1 MAVTSY
7 ACLRRNLE
15 KTVEGTVKGAAKSK
29 VKGTVK
35 GTVKDAEKGIETL
48 LATLGPALVVD
59 DSLSTTNI
67 RLWADAV
74 PESMGEEIIDQP
86 MLSLHFAESGNGCGV
101 IVCPGGGYR
110 SLASDHEGLQVAR
123 WLNAQ
128 GIHAFVLRYRLGPK
142 YHSRVSLLDGL
153 RAMRLIRFHAHK
165 LQLDPA
171 RLGMLG
177 FSAGGHLALAVATQ
191 DSSVDKRSV
200 AADPIDEVSSRPDF
214 VVPVYAVTNG
224 AVRGRKADE
233 YAPTDTAVTATTPP
247 TFLVHTH
254 QDSVVPAS
262 QSTLVYDALLKA
274 GVPAELHIFNQ
285 GDHSLGLAVDEPEV
299 RHWPKLLH
307 AWLRRHCFLTDEK
320 RLTVNGRLRVE
331 GLPLGIA
338 ALTFVPKSENHPHAH
353 TRLTNVGGGA
363 FAIPESHGPVA
374 GQYMVKVH
382 LLSHQYPPATTGQY
396 TLAQPQV
403 YQCAV
408 DLNEGVEKKM
418 ILSIKSKQLRIRW
431 EAS

>member
-320 RLTVNGRLRVE
+320 RLTVNGRLLVE

-363 FAIPESHGPVA
+363 FTIPESHGPVA

-396 TLAQPQV
+396 TLTQPQV